1 MNLLDISPLAGTM
14 KYVSAT
20 SGGEHAGPCPW
31 CGGEDRFR
39 VWPDHPSSATGGRFL
54 CRGCGRQGDGIQF
67 LRDME
72 GLSYPD
78 ACKRL
83 GATPKETG
91 VSGARIKTPWEPK
104 PAALPGEAWIVRAGQ
119 FVARCAATLAAS
131 GPGMEYARGR
141 GLTAKTCAALR
152 IGWNPSDLY
161 EDRAVWGLPEEI
173 NPKTGKPRRIWL
185 PSGLVIPTLRDGRV
199 VAIKIRRSAWTPE
212 DPFPK
217 YVAVSGGGKLPMVLA
232 PGEGKPCVVVESELD
247 AILAA
252 QEARDAVFCVA
263 LGTAK
268 GKPDIEA
275 HALFMAASVVLV
287 SLDFDEAGAG
297 GWPWWR
303 EHYVNAK
310 RWPVPSGKDVGDL
323 MAESG
328 MVREWILAGLPQAD
342 ATGLSWLP
350 GSPGFDHPDFDGWW
364 AAFDLADLA
373 RSHGLRVVMA
383 GGRPRL
389 LYPTTPHPDLVS
401 YAALLFADAL
411 PFLEQHKDELPM
423 QEVQHG

>member
-1 MNLLDISPLAGTM
+1 MTLLDFIPAGF
-14 KYVSAT
+14 KYVSGT

-39 VWPDHPSSATGGRFL
+39 VWPDHPSGATGGRFL

-83 GATPKETG
+83 GTTPKEI
-91 VSGARIKTPWEPK
+91 GAPHPRKATTWEPK
-104 PAALPGEAWIVRAGQ
+104 AAALPGEAWVARAGQ
-119 FVARCAATLAAS
+119 SVERCAVTLAAG

-152 IGWNPSDLY
+152 IGWNPSNLY
-161 EDRAVWGLPEEI
+161 EDRAVWGLPDEI
-173 NPKTGKPRRIWL
+173 NPKTGKPRRVWL

-199 VAIKIRRSAWTPE
+199 VAIKIRRAEWTPE
-212 DPFPK
+212 DQLPK
-217 YVAVSGGGKLPMVLA
+217 YTAASGGGKLPMVLA

-268 GKPDIEA
+268 GKPDVA
-275 HALFMAASVVLV
+275 ANALFMAAPVVLV
-287 SLDFDEAGAG
+287 ALDFDEAGAG

-303 EHYVNAK
+303 EHYANAK
-310 RWPVPSGKDVGDL
+310 RWPVPQGKDVGDL
-323 MAESG
+323 MAEPG
-328 MVREWILAGLPQAD
+328 MVREWILAGLPQAE

-350 GSPGFDHPDFDGWW
+350 GAPNIDHPDFDGWW
-364 AAFDLADLA
+364 AVFDLRDLA
-373 RSHGLRVVMA
+373 QRHGLRVVMA

-389 LYPTTPHPDLVS
+389 VYPSHPHSDLVA
-401 YAALLFADAL
+401 YAESLFADAL
-411 PFLEQHKDELPM
+411 PFLEQHVSKLPA
-423 QEVQHG
+423 QEERNGR